1 MLWYL
6 CLSTKLVYWE
16 LEGNK
21 ENVTSWQRRY
31 QEDMNNE
38 IDDMNEDEDNL
49 SQKVFSKF
57 H

>member
-1 MLWYL
+1 MLCYL
-6 CLSTKLVYWE
+6 CLSNKLVYWE

-31 QEDMNNE
+31 QE
-38 IDDMNEDEDNL
+38 EDEDNL